1 MEQLIKSGKTNV
13 FKYCIA
19 TVFGLILL
27 KSTVSWR
34 TSSLGVLGSAVDSF
48 LDLFSSMMNW
58 FSLVQAE
65 KPADA
70 EHQYGHGK
78 IESLAGLF
86 QSIILTL
93 TAFYLVVEAI
103 RRFQKGS
110 VQIQT
115 TEAILTMIVSMFATT
130 LLVLKL
136 KRAEKDSD
144 SLILKAERL
153 HFQSDILSNLGII
166 FSLILVGW
174 TQRIEFDFLAGILVA
189 IYILSQSLPLL
200 KTSVDELLDRALPSE
215 EIKKIKDII
224 LNFDPRI
231 CSFHEFRTRKLG
243 SIRFIEF
250 HIEIRD
256 IESFIEAHALTE
268 QLIVRIQEQF
278 SGADVTIHYDPEG
291 AE

>member
-48 LDLFSSMMNW
+48 LDLFSSLMNW

-93 TAFYLVVEAI
+93 TALYLVVEAI

-115 TEAILTMIVSMFATT
+115 TEAILTMIISMFATA

-136 KRAEKDSD
+136 KRAEKHSD

-200 KTSVDELLDRALPSE
+200 KTSVDELLDRALPPE

-256 IESFIEAHALTE
+256 IESFTEAHTLTE

-278 SGADVTIHYDPEG
+278 TGADITIHYDPEG